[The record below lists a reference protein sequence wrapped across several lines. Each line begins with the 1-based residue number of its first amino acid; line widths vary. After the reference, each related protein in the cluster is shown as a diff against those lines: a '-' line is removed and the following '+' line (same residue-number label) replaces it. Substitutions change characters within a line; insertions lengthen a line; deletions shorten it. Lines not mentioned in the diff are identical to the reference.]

1 MRQCLPRAE
10 DLREGLTALKTGEAR
25 VSENGAAEDE
35 DGAFD
40 WLGNP
45 VSCADCPYE
54 ETRAAGRCDLGKTCV
69 MDRRARRI
77 DRFFALNPAQA
88 ERHLAHPYFE
98 VRTLAARYASPF
110 RLVALID
117 DAEPDVRAMVALRLP
132 LARIGALA
140 HDPEPRVRIAHRPAP
155 ERRSARRAV

>member
-1 MRQCLPRAE
+1 
-10 DLREGLTALKTGEAR
+10 LREGLTALKTGEAR
-25 VSENGAAEDE
+25 VSENGAAEVE

-45 VSCADCPYE
+45 VRCADCPYE
-54 ETRAAGRCDLGKTCV
+54 ETRAAGLCDLGKTCV

-117 DAEPDVRAMVALRLP
+117 DAAGADRRAG
-132 LARIGALA
+132 ARSGPA
-140 HDPEPRVRIAHRPAP
+140 RAHRHRPTP